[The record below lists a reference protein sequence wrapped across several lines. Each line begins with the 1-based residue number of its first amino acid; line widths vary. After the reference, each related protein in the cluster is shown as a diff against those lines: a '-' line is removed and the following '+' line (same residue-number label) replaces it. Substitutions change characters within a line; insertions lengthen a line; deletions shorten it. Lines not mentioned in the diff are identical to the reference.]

1 MSSPTGL
8 EFEYA
13 AGCLTIRAT
22 SRAEFGQRVA
32 FAQLIADV
40 IGKQPVTTL
49 LVDLRKTAGPTT
61 FMDRYQLGE
70 LAATYLP
77 KVSIAVLMREEQ
89 TDKQLIGKLV
99 ARNRG
104 VELEAFL
111 DLAVASAWLKK
122 YQQSAT

>member
-13 AGCLTIRAT
+13 SGRLIVRAT

-32 FAQLIADV
+32 FAQSIADV
-40 IGKQPVTTL
+40 IRKQPVATL
-49 LVDLRKTAGPTT
+49 LVDLRETAGPTT

-77 KVSIAVLMREEQ
+77 KVPIAVLMREEQ

-104 VELEAFL
+104 VELEVFFDPAE
-111 DLAVASAWLKK
+111 ASAWLKK
-122 YQQSAT
+122 HQQPAT